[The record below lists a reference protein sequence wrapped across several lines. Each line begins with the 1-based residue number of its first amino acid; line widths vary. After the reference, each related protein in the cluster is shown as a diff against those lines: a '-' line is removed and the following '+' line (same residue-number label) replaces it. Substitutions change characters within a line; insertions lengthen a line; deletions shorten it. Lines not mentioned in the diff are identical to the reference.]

1 VNYRRLGKTDLQVS
15 EISLGC
21 WTLGGKNWVEGQMNG
36 WADVDEDQVTQ
47 ALKLAIDQGVN
58 HFDNADVYGNGRAE
72 RMLARC
78 LKKLGLRS
86 EDYII
91 ATKVGHFRGTAEHAY
106 DPLHIRHQLEQ
117 SLRNLQRDYVDI
129 YYLHHGDF
137 GPHGE
142 WLAGAA
148 AALDAFVQ
156 EGKVR
161 VKGQSA
167 YTEEDFLRAVP
178 VVRPVVLQSIGNI
191 LCPQFFRPDGKV
203 GRILEEHGLS
213 FVAFSPLHQGILLDK
228 YDAKKPPVFEPGDI
242 RSQDPKFRARDL
254 EWIRPFLDRLK
265 SRFGNESSQLAQ
277 VALRYVLNYP
287 RVACV
292 IPGFRNAQQVED
304 HLAATKKSL
313 SEADM
318 QWIQKEVAQLTP

>member
-1 VNYRRLGKTDLQVS
+1 
-15 EISLGC
+15 
-21 WTLGGKNWVEGQMNG
+21 MNG

-106 DPLHIRHQLEQ
+106 DPLHMRHQLEQ
-117 SLRNLQRDYVDI
+117 SLRNLERDYVDI

-137 GPHGE
+137 GPKGE
-142 WLAGAA
+142 WLSGAA
-148 AALDAFVQ
+148 DALDAFVR

-167 YTEEDFLRAVP
+167 YTEDDFLRAVP
-178 VVRPVVLQSIGNI
+178 VVRPAVLQSIGNI
-191 LCPQFFRPDGKV
+191 LCPQFFLPDGTV
-203 GRILEEHGLS
+203 GRLLEQYDMS
-213 FVAFSPLHQGILLDK
+213 FVAFSPLHQGILLGK
-228 YDAKKPPVFEPGDI
+228 YDPKNPPKFESGDI

-254 EWIRPFLDRLK
+254 EWIRPLLDRLK

-318 QWIQKEVAQLTP
+318 QWIQKEVAQLTT

>member
-1 VNYRRLGKTDLQVS
+1 
-15 EISLGC
+15 
-21 WTLGGKNWVEGQMNG
+21 
-36 WADVDEDQVTQ
+36 
-47 ALKLAIDQGVN
+47 
-58 HFDNADVYGNGRAE
+58 
-72 RMLARC
+72 
-78 LKKLGLRS
+78 
-86 EDYII
+86 
-91 ATKVGHFRGTAEHAY
+91 

-167 YTEEDFLRAVP
+167 YTEDDFLRAVP
-178 VVRPVVLQSIGNI
+178 VVRPTVLQSIGNI
-191 LCPQFFRPDGKV
+191 LCPQFFRADGKV
-203 GRILEEHGLS
+203 GRVLEEHGLS